1 MGEEQS
7 LEVREMPARR
17 GHPDEDVLVR
27 LAQRDLL
34 GPDDG
39 VIEGAQEEQG
49 HLDFVEHVV
58 ACGPPIVLLH

>member
-1 MGEEQS
+1 MREDQS
-7 LEVREMPARR
+7 LEMRQVPARR
-17 GHPDEDVLVR
+17 GHPDEDVLVG

-39 VIEGAQEEQG
+39 VIEGAQEEQRD
-49 HLDFVEHVV
+49 LDFIEYVV